1 MRSNSKKAAVVY
13 PMLIASMVMFTA
25 CTSTEKPV
33 ANAATP
39 IASSTPNVVV
49 EPSTTPS
56 AAPTT
61 TSTPTSTPVST
72 PSGSVNV
79 KPVTSE
85 TTTSVTK
92 QIKDMF
98 ELAKVGKVAGI
109 EFAGETSFFQDVE
122 KTWGKSD
129 SKDAAGSGIYATY
142 TKKNAVIGFNKGD
155 QIIDIRSNDPK
166 LQTITLTQIEQ
177 ALGKPT
183 DTKVNGNDTIYIY
196 KASDMFQLKF
206 IIPKS
211 SGKVDHISV
220 FDTKHLVN
228 NMAG

>member
-1 MRSNSKKAAVVY
+1 MMRSNIKKAAVVY

-39 IASSTPNVVV
+39 IASSTPNAAV
-49 EPSTTPS
+49 EPSATPS
-56 AAPTT
+56 ASPAT
-61 TSTPTSTPVST
+61 TSTPTSTPAST
-72 PSGSVNV
+72 PSGNVNV
-79 KPVTSE
+79 KPVSSE
-85 TTTSVTK
+85 STSVTK

-98 ELAKVGKVAGI
+98 ELAKSGKVAGI

-122 KTWGKSD
+122 KAWGKAD

-142 TKKNAVIGFNKGD
+142 TKKHAVIGFNKGD
-155 QIIDIRSNDPK
+155 QVIDVRSSDSK
-166 LQTITLTQIEQ
+166 LQTITLSQIEQ
-177 ALGKPT
+177 ALGKPA
-183 DTKVNGNDTIYIY
+183 DTKVNGDDTIYIY